1 MSDGMELKMK
11 IKKRKSA
18 LSSKMNSA
26 GWLFVLPFIIGFI
39 LFYLRPIIQT
49 VEYSFGNVEL
59 DVGEYKVSFIGW
71 DNFYYAFRSDQ
82 YYTSNLI
89 ETVTSLLYRVPV
101 IVISSL
107 FFAVLLNRDFK
118 GRTFMRAVFFLS
130 VIVASGVVINVLKSD
145 VVSGTMLSGEMSSLQ
160 GGGSMVGSSGLQE
173 LLTNAG
179 LNTNLV
185 EMFVSISNNLFDL
198 MWQTG
203 IQMIIFLA
211 GLQTIPPAL
220 YEAADTEGA
229 SGWEKFWMITLPMLS
244 PMLLIN
250 IVYTVIDS
258 FTSLDNA
265 VIKQINAQI
274 QGLQFG
280 VSSAMSIPFVLI
292 IFLLLAV
299 IMAVF
304 ARAGKRAGN

>member
-1 MSDGMELKMK
+1 MK
-11 IKKRKSA
+11 IKKSESA

-26 GWLFVLPFIIGFI
+26 GWLFVLPFIIGFVF
-39 LFYLRPIIQT
+39 FYLRPIIQT

-59 DVGEYKVSFIGW
+59 DIGGYDVSFVGW
-71 DNFYYAFRSDQ
+71 DNFHYAFRSDQ
-82 YYTSNLI
+82 YYTNNLI
-89 ETVTSLLYRVPV
+89 KTVTSLLYRVPV

-107 FFAVLLNRDFK
+107 FFAVLLNRQFK
-118 GRTFMRAVFFLS
+118 GRTFMRAVFFLP

-145 VVSGTMLSGEMSSLQ
+145 VVSGTMLSGDMASLS

-179 LNTNLV
+179 LNTKLV
-185 EMFVSISNNLFDL
+185 SVFVSISNNLFDL

-229 SGWEKFWMITLPMLS
+229 SGWEEFWMITLPMLA

-250 IVYTVIDS
+250 MVYTVIDS
-258 FTSLDNA
+258 L
-265 VIKQINAQI
+265 
-274 QGLQFG
+274 GLP
-280 VSSAMSIPFVLI
+280 VH
-292 IFLLLAV
+292 
-299 IMAVF
+299 
-304 ARAGKRAGN
+304 